1 MSPTP
6 PPSIE
11 RDLALYDDRLRLR
24 WGPHTQLWYLERKMD
39 ARHPQLEKERPA
51 PGGTSPRWRDIW
63 PGWRD
68 GYAVVMAVHPSLCT
82 SRLILAALR
91 DSDIHAHDGSAA
103 LNRRL
108 DEIQEAEDKAL
119 DRQLDTFVE
128 AGSRSLFDRDQWIG
142 KRKIQVPNDDV
153 TVERI
158 TPVIEHE
165 GFKVLDRRITVG

>member
-11 RDLALYDDRLRLR
+11 RDLALYDPRLRLR
-24 WGPHTQLWYLERKMD
+24 WGPHTALWYLERKMD
-39 ARHPQLEKERPA
+39 ARHPQLEKERPN

-63 PGWRD
+63 PGWKD
-68 GYAVVMAVHPSLCT
+68 GYAVVMAIHPSRCT
-82 SRLILAALR
+82 TRIILEALR
-91 DSDIHAHDGSAA
+91 STDLHALGGTDA

-108 DEIQEAEDKAL
+108 DAIQEEEDKRL
-119 DRQLDTFVE
+119 DRELDTFVE
-128 AGSRSLFDRDQWIG
+128 AGSRELFDRCQWVG

-158 TPVIEHE
+158 TPVIQHE
-165 GFKVLDRRITVG
+165 GFTVLDRRVTV